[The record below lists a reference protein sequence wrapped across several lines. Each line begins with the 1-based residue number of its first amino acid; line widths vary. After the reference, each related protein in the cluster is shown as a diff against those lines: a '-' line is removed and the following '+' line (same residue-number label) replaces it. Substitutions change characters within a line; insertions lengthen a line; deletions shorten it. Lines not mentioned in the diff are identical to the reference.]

1 MHDLDATQNDTRAAE
16 VLEPEHRSD
25 DAFDGSMVLLNH
37 VVQILDLTNLDE
49 CVAPGVHRVQR
60 GQIGSAFVDRH
71 RLGYAVLLDRFFEI
85 PLGSSL
91 VPPGSQKK
99 IDRVAFLVC
108 GPVEVLI

>member
-1 MHDLDATQNDTRAAE
+1 
-16 VLEPEHRSD
+16 
-25 DAFDGSMVLLNH
+25 
-37 VVQILDLTNLDE
+37 
-49 CVAPGVHRVQR
+49 VQR